1 MYFHL
6 VTVANIKVTL
16 KHHTQHVQQSSEM
29 TNQPEKIALIEQKVH
44 HGTYLLHW
52 ALSPNWTLTNH
63 VSLSKA
69 PTQRVQH
76 CPSECFILCE
86 FSLWTLFFLFCFG
99 KLNFFLW
106 KFFMLEYHWV
116 SVFFS
121 LFKRKNQIYFI
132 IVC

>member
-86 FSLWTLFFLFCFG
+86 FSLWTFFFFVLFWEIEFLPLKIFYVRISLSVCLFLFVQ
-99 KLNFFLW
+99 KKKT
-106 KFFMLEYHWV
+106 KFIL
-116 SVFFS
+116 
-121 LFKRKNQIYFI
+121 
-132 IVC
+132 